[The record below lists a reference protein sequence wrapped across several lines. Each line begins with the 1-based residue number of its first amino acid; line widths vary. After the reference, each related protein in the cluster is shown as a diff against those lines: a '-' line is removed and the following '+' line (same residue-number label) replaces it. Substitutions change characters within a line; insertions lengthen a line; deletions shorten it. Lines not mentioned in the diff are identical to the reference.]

1 MMLYVYILAICT
13 SLSIDVYAQ
22 KSMRGVWGSGGTTA
36 TSNNV
41 KSGNPIIHGTL
52 SQTAI
57 GRSAE
62 KSGEVRSGF
71 WYTMRS
77 SLPKN
82 QIGIIVVLPIFSG
95 KAGQTVEMPIIIES
109 SQKLPF
115 GKLWTF
121 TGSFTFN
128 ATVLEPVAGFDS
140 YTRKNDTGTI
150 VFSGTSTDTAGI
162 IKKIT
167 FKVKLGNEAIS
178 KLNWSSFVITEYPT
192 ASIIKKD
199 GEFQLEDLC
208 YTDGKPRLIGTLK
221 QGLALSAYPLP
232 ATGPLTVATSVV
244 EQGITEIV
252 MFAPDGK
259 MVATLYE
266 GSLKPGYHELTIDT
280 ELIPSGTYFIVM
292 KTPSD
297 LLTTPCII
305 AK

>member
-1 MMLYVYILAICT
+1 MIVMLYIIGMLSC
-13 SLSIDVYAQ
+13 LSIDANAQ
-22 KSMRGVWGSGGTTA
+22 KSMRGVWGAGGTTA
-36 TSNNV
+36 
-41 KSGNPIIHGTL
+41 KSGNTVIHGTL

-57 GRSAE
+57 GRSFE

-82 QIGIIVVLPIFSG
+82 NVGIIVVLPVFSG

-121 TGSFTFN
+121 TGSFTYN
-128 ATVLEPVAGFDS
+128 ATVLEPVSGYDS
-140 YTRKNDTGTI
+140 FTRLNDTGTI
-150 VFSGTSTDTAGI
+150 VFSGSSTDTAGI

-167 FKVKLGNEAIS
+167 FRVKLGNEAVS
-178 KLNWSSFVITEYPT
+178 QVNWTSFTIIEYPT

-199 GEFQLEDLC
+199 GQFQLEDLC

-221 QGLALSAYPLP
+221 QGLALSAFPLP
-232 ATGPLTVATSVV
+232 AKGSLTVATSVI
-244 EQGITEIV
+244 EQGVTEII
-252 MFAPDGK
+252 MYSPDGK
-259 MVATLYE
+259 MISTLYD
-266 GSLKPGYHELTIDT
+266 GIIKPGYHELNIDT
-280 ELIPSGTYFIVM
+280 EFIPSGTYFIVM

-297 LLTTPCII
+297 ILTTPCVI

>member
-1 MMLYVYILAICT
+1 MLIVYILAICS
-13 SLSIDVYAQ
+13 SLSIDVCAQ
-22 KSMRGVWGSGGTTA
+22 KSMRGVWGAGGTTA
-36 TSNNV
+36 
-41 KSGNPIIHGTL
+41 KSGNSIMYGTL

-57 GRSAE
+57 GRSVE

-95 KAGQTVEMPIIIES
+95 KAGQTIEMPVIIES

-115 GKLWTF
+115 GKVWAF

-128 ATVLEPVAGFDS
+128 ATVLEPVGGFDS
-140 YTRKNDTGTI
+140 FTRKNDTGTI

-167 FKVKLGNEAIS
+167 FRVKLGNEAVS
-178 KLNWSSFVITEYPT
+178 QVNWTSFSIIEYPT

-199 GEFQLEDLC
+199 GQFQLEDLC
-208 YTDGKPRLIGTLK
+208 YTDGKPRLIGTVK
-221 QGLALSAYPLP
+221 QGLALSAFPLP
-232 ATGPLTVATSVV
+232 AKGSLTVATSVI
-244 EQGITEIV
+244 EQGVTEII
-252 MFAPDGK
+252 MYSPDGK
-259 MVATLYE
+259 MISTLYD
-266 GSLKPGYHELTIDT
+266 GIIKPGYQELNIDT
-280 ELIPSGTYFIVM
+280 EFIPSGTYFIVM

-297 LLTTPCII
+297 ILTTPCVI

>member
-1 MMLYVYILAICT
+1 MIVMLYIIGMLCC
-13 SLSIDVYAQ
+13 LSIDANAQ
-22 KSMRGVWGSGGTTA
+22 KSMRGVWGAGGTTA
-36 TSNNV
+36 
-41 KSGNPIIHGTL
+41 KSGNTVIHGTL

-57 GRSAE
+57 GRSFE

-82 QIGIIVVLPIFSG
+82 NVGIIVVLPVFSG

-121 TGSFTFN
+121 TGSFTYN
-128 ATVLEPVAGFDS
+128 ATVLEPVSGYDS
-140 YTRKNDTGTI
+140 FTRLNDTGTI
-150 VFSGTSTDTAGI
+150 VFSGSSTDTAGI

-167 FKVKLGNEAIS
+167 FRVKLGNQAIS
-178 KLNWSSFVITEYPT
+178 QVKWTSFTITEYPT

-199 GEFQLEDLC
+199 GQFQLENLC
-208 YTDGKPRLIGTLK
+208 YTDGKPRLIGTVK
-221 QGLALSAYPLP
+221 QGLALSAFPLP
-232 ATGPLTVATSVV
+232 AKGSLTVATSVI
-244 EQGITEIV
+244 EQGVTEII
-252 MFAPDGK
+252 MYSPEGK
-259 MVATLYE
+259 MISTLYD
-266 GSLKPGYHELTIDT
+266 GIIKPGYHELNIDT
-280 ELIPSGTYFIVM
+280 EFIPSGTYFIVM

-297 LLTTPCII
+297 ILSTPCVI

>member
-1 MMLYVYILAICT
+1 MIVILYIIGMLGC
-13 SLSIDVYAQ
+13 LSIDANAQ
-22 KSMRGVWGSGGTTA
+22 KSMRGVWGAGGTTA
-36 TSNNV
+36 
-41 KSGNPIIHGTL
+41 KSGNTVIHGTL

-57 GRSAE
+57 GRSFE

-82 QIGIIVVLPIFSG
+82 NVGIIVVLPVFSG

-121 TGSFTFN
+121 TGSFTYN
-128 ATVLEPVAGFDS
+128 ATVLEPVSGYDS
-140 YTRKNDTGTI
+140 FTRLNDTGTI
-150 VFSGTSTDTAGI
+150 VFSGSSTDTAGI

-167 FKVKLGNEAIS
+167 FRVKLGNEAVS
-178 KLNWSSFVITEYPT
+178 QVNWTSFTIIEYPT

-199 GEFQLEDLC
+199 GQFQLEDLC
-208 YTDGKPRLIGTLK
+208 YTDGKPRLIGTVK
-221 QGLALSAYPLP
+221 QGLALSAFPLP
-232 ATGPLTVATSVV
+232 AKGSLTVATSVI
-244 EQGITEIV
+244 EQGVTEII
-252 MFAPDGK
+252 MYSPDGK
-259 MVATLYE
+259 MISTLYD
-266 GSLKPGYHELTIDT
+266 GIIKPGYHELNIDT
-280 ELIPSGTYFIVM
+280 EFIPSGTYFIVM

-297 LLTTPCII
+297 ILTTPCVI

>member
-1 MMLYVYILAICT
+1 MLIVYILAICT
-13 SLSIDVYAQ
+13 SLSIDVCAQ
-22 KSMRGVWGSGGTTA
+22 KSMRGVWGAGGTTA
-36 TSNNV
+36 
-41 KSGNPIIHGTL
+41 KSGNTVIHGTL

-57 GRSAE
+57 GRSFE

-82 QIGIIVVLPIFSG
+82 NVGIIVVLPVFSG

-121 TGSFTFN
+121 TGSFTYN
-128 ATVLEPVAGFDS
+128 ATVLEPVSGYDS
-140 YTRKNDTGTI
+140 FTRLNDTGTI
-150 VFSGTSTDTAGI
+150 VFSGSSTDTAGI

-167 FKVKLGNEAIS
+167 FRVKLGNEAVS
-178 KLNWSSFVITEYPT
+178 QVNWTSFSIIEYPT

-199 GEFQLEDLC
+199 GQFQLEDLC
-208 YTDGKPRLIGTLK
+208 YTDGKPRLIGTVK
-221 QGLALSAYPLP
+221 QGLALSAFPLP
-232 ATGPLTVATSVV
+232 AKGSLTVATSVI
-244 EQGITEIV
+244 EQGVTEII
-252 MFAPDGK
+252 MYSPDGK
-259 MVATLYE
+259 MISTLYD
-266 GSLKPGYHELTIDT
+266 GIIKPGYHELNIDT
-280 ELIPSGTYFIVM
+280 EFIPSGTYFIVM

-297 LLTTPCII
+297 ILTTPCVI